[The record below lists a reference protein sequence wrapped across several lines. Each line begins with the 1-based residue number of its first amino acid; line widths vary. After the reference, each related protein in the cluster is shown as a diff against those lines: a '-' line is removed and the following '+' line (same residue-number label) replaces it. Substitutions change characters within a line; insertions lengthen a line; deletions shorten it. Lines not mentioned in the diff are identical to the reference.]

1 MEEKSN
7 KRWYIIVNPAAGS
20 KKAQADWPGIKKLL
34 EKYDFDMECV
44 ITEYQTHATEL
55 AKNAIQN
62 LGFSKIIS
70 VGGDGTINE
79 VINGVFLQDRLKPT
93 DVTVGVISVGTGNDW
108 VRMFNIPLDYNE
120 QIKVIMK
127 NNTFLHDV
135 GEVSYFQDDK
145 EKVHYFTN
153 IAGMGF
159 DAFVA
164 KRTNLAKQKG
174 SGGTFVYLLNLL
186 TCLFQFSYNY
196 IKIDKEGENIFSG
209 NVFSMSIGICKYNGN
224 GMMQLPFAIPDDGL
238 FDVTVIKK
246 ATRMKIVRNI
256 KNLYDGSFVNM
267 KEVETFTGKQFT
279 ISAVPHKSVFLET
292 DGETLGNSPLYFK
305 ILPKAAKF
313 IIK

>member
-1 MEEKSN
+1 MVKSN

-20 KKAQADWPGIKKLL
+20 NKTQADWPDIKKIL
-34 EKYDFDMECV
+34 EKYEFEMEFV
-44 ITEYQTHATEL
+44 ITEYQSHATEL

-62 LGFSKIIS
+62 LGYSNIIS

-79 VINGVFLQDRLKPT
+79 VINGVFLQNKLKPT

-108 VRMFNIPLDYNE
+108 IRMYNIPEDYDE
-120 QIKVIMK
+120 QVKVIK
-127 NNTFLHDV
+127 QNNTFLQDV
-135 GEVSYFQDDK
+135 GEVSYLQNDA
-145 EKVHYFTN
+145 EKIHYFIN

-164 KRTNLAKQKG
+164 KKTNLAKQKG
-174 SGGTFVYLLNLL
+174 SGGTFVYLINLL
-186 TCLFQFSYNY
+186 TSLFQFTYNY
-196 IKIDKEGENIFSG
+196 IEIDREGENIFSG

-238 FDVTVIKK
+238 FDVTVIRK

-256 KNLYDGSFVNM
+256 KNLYDGSFLNM

-279 ISAVPHKSVFLET
+279 ISAIPQKSVFLET
-292 DGETLGNSPLYFK
+292 DGETLGNSPLFFK
-305 ILPKAAKF
+305 ILPQAAKF